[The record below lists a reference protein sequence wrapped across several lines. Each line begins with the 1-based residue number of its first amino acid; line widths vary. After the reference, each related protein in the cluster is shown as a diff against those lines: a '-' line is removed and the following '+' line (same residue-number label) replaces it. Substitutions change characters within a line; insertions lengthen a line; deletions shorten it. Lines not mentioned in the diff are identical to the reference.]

1 MDKYIVTHLQPLW
14 WLRGE
19 KEKEKRRAICHETN
33 NSSNLPQNRNTRKN
47 CKICSKLTIK
57 TQERHH

>member
-33 NSSNLPQNRNTRKN
+33 NSSKYP
-47 CKICSKLTIK
+47 K
-57 TQERHH
+57 TEILEKTVKYVQS